1 MKYRANKIF
10 HIKWQRRDIEDDLK
24 FMALKAARA
33 WDKTC
38 RKEAKKARK
47 PLGEKSGKRVFAG
60 RFHVRRP
67 IVNKGKAKET
77 PTVPEANAEAP
88 ATTTATETPS
98 RGASLRARVG
108 AVRDKARRKQP
119 AEEGAQTEKKKRGGT
134 RAGKAAILC
143 VPCVSVARRV
153 KHRKNRDETNSAS
166 AGDQQVRTEEG
177 DAAGRRTMR
186 QRFSARHDAA
196 KRGPST
202 GSGALWNR
210 FGSRKAKQGSTG
222 NGAVDEGPSLG
233 MMDRSAEGEAQATSG
248 VEGQAGG
255 EADTSQPKKSKA
267 ARLVAIPAGLAAA
280 IGAAIKNRRRGT
292 QKTTPATSEEGSATA
307 TTSETQK
314 TSKFSALKA
323 RIRALRTKVTKKR
336 SSSGTR
342 DYFRE
347 LKEKR
352 KSNTKEKDVNTANAG
367 PKNVKEHGAI
377 VGVVAACFAMPAE
390 KVRELRNKHREGQ
403 TETASSAPP
412 VATETLEAS
421 SAALD
426 PNSRSVIQQPI
437 PEENEDGRLE
447 QPSPPGTTQ
456 YLPGHGQ
463 SEIPVA
469 GAVEAGRPQSE
480 PRLGSAETAVEQ
492 TQDTAQVEQPA
503 QPTAASP
510 AAAVRFRSIRDGIGS
525 LKPRKTASEP
535 AGQTAADEAREIPT
549 NDEPATPTAGRFQSF
564 KDGIGNLR
572 PKKRA
577 EVEAPHPE
585 GPMGPV
591 GGENATEDTPLG
603 ADDAPRERRYQSI
616 MDGFG
621 NLKPKKTVTEEPA
634 KQKVYKDSHKSG
646 FMDRMRWIW
655 YVA

>member
-1 MKYRANKIF
+1 
-10 HIKWQRRDIEDDLK
+10 
-24 FMALKAARA
+24 MALKAARA

-47 PLGEKSGKRVFAG
+47 PLGEKSGKRVYAG
-60 RFHVRRP
+60 RFQVRRP
-67 IVNKGKAKET
+67 IVQKGKAKET

-88 ATTTATETPS
+88 ATTTATETAS

-119 AEEGAQTEKKKRGGT
+119 AAEGAQTEKKKRGGT
-134 RAGKAAILC
+134 RAGKTAILC

-153 KHRKNRDETNSAS
+153 KQRKNRDETNNATE
-166 AGDQQVRTEEG
+166 GDQQVRTEGG
-177 DAAGRRTMR
+177 DAAGRQTMR
-186 QRFSARHDAA
+186 QRFSARHNAA

-202 GSGALWNR
+202 SSGALWNR
-210 FGSRKAKQGSTG
+210 FGSRKATQGSTD
-222 NGAVDEGPSLG
+222 NGVVDEGPSLG

-255 EADTSQPKKSKA
+255 EADTSQPNKSKA

-292 QKTTPATSEEGSATA
+292 QKTTPATGEEGSATA

-314 TSKFSALKA
+314 MSKFSALKA
-323 RIRALRTKVTKKR
+323 RIRSLRTKVMKKR
-336 SSSGTR
+336 RSSGTR

-352 KSNTKEKDVNTANAG
+352 KSNNIKKDANTANAG
-367 PKNVKEHGAI
+367 PENVKEYGAI

-390 KVRELRNKHREGQ
+390 RVRELRNKHREGQ
-403 TETASSAPP
+403 TETASAPLG
-412 VATETLEAS
+412 ATEMSEAS
-421 SAALD
+421 SAAPD
-426 PNSRSVIQQPI
+426 PNSRSVIQQSI
-437 PEENEDGRLE
+437 PEESEDGRLE

-469 GAVEAGRPQSE
+469 GVVEAGRPQSE

-492 TQDTAQVEQPA
+492 TPGIAQAEQST

-510 AAAVRFRSIRDGIGS
+510 AAAVRFRSIRDGISS
-525 LKPRKTASEP
+525 LKPRKNASEP
-535 AGQTAADEAREIPT
+535 ADQMGMGESSEVPT
-549 NDEPATPTAGRFQSF
+549 NEPATPTTGRFQSF

-577 EVEAPHPE
+577 EVEAPQPE
-585 GPMGPV
+585 GPV
-591 GGENATEDTPLG
+591 GDDNATEDMPP
-603 ADDAPRERRYQSI
+603 AVDAAPKERRFQSI

-621 NLKPKKTVTEEPA
+621 NLKPKKTDNEEPV
-634 KQKVYKDSHKSG
+634 KQKVYKDSHTSG